1 MLKFI
6 SMSFKNFLFS
16 FTFFKNLFIALIIV
30 VLFLVA
36 FVKFLDFSTNHGEEI
51 TVPNLAKM
59 KLEVAEEKLD
69 DEGLEVFLLDTVDF
83 RPEFPPYSIVEQD
96 PIAGSKVKDGR
107 KIYVKLN
114 AGGFAMVTFPDLKDK
129 TFRQATNTLRALGL
143 IEGELKYVPNIAKD
157 IVLEVSCNGKPL
169 KAGDKLMK
177 NSKIDFVLGDGKDL
191 FKDEE
196 LDSLNMDQQEIE
208 KDTTN

>member
-1 MLKFI
+1 MSLRKF
-6 SMSFKNFLFS
+6 LTS
-16 FTFFKNLFIALIIV
+16 FTFFKNLFFALVIV
-30 VLFLVA
+30 ILFLVV

-51 TVPNLAKM
+51 TVANLSKM

-69 DEGLEVFLLDTVDF
+69 EEGLEVFLLDTVEF

-114 AGGFAMVTFPDLKDK
+114 AGGYAMVTFPDLKNK
-129 TFRQATNTLRALGL
+129 TFRQAANALRALGL
-143 IEGELKYVPNIAKD
+143 VEGELKYEANIAKD
-157 IVLEVSCNGKPL
+157 IVLGVSYNGKPV

-177 NSKIDFVLGDGKDL
+177 NSKIDFVLGDGKDM
-191 FKDEE
+191 FNDAD
-196 LDSLNMDQQEIE
+196 LDSLNVEEQNIEI
-208 KDTTN
+208 DTTK

>member
-1 MLKFI
+1 
-6 SMSFKNFLFS
+6 MSFKNFLFS

>member
-1 MLKFI
+1 MSLRKF
-6 SMSFKNFLFS
+6 LTS
-16 FTFFKNLFIALIIV
+16 FTFFKNLFFALVIV
-30 VLFLVA
+30 IVFLVV

-51 TVPNLAKM
+51 TVANLSKM

-69 DEGLEVFLLDTVDF
+69 EEGLEVFLLDTVEF
-83 RPEFPPYSIVEQD
+83 RPEFPPYTIVEQD

-114 AGGFAMVTFPDLKDK
+114 AGGYAMVTFPDLKNK

-143 IEGELKYVPNIAKD
+143 VEGELKYEKNIAKD
-157 IVLEVSCNGKPL
+157 IVLGVSYNGKPV

-177 NSKIDFVLGDGKDL
+177 NSKIDFVLGDGKDM
-191 FKDEE
+191 FNDSD
-196 LDSLNMDQQEIE
+196 LDSLNVEEQNIEI
-208 KDTTN
+208 DTTK

>member
-1 MLKFI
+1 
-6 SMSFKNFLFS
+6 MSFKKFLFS

-143 IEGELKYVPNIAKD
+143 VEGELKYVPNIAKD
-157 IVLEVSCNGKPL
+157 IVLEVSCNGKPV

-191 FKDEE
+191 FKEEE

-208 KDTTN
+208 KDTTH

>member
-1 MLKFI
+1 MSLRKF
-6 SMSFKNFLFS
+6 LTS
-16 FTFFKNLFIALIIV
+16 FTFFKNLFFALVIV
-30 VLFLVA
+30 IVFLVV

-51 TVPNLAKM
+51 IVANLSKM

-69 DEGLEVFLLDTVDF
+69 EEGLEVFLLDTVDF

-114 AGGFAMVTFPDLKDK
+114 AGGYAMVTFPDLKNK
-129 TFRQATNTLRALGL
+129 TFRQAENALRALGL
-143 IEGELKYVPNIAKD
+143 MEGELKYVANIAKD
-157 IVLEVSCNGKPL
+157 IVLEVSHNGKQL

-177 NSKIDFVLGDGKDL
+177 NSKIDFVLGDGKDM
-191 FKDEE
+191 FKDEDLDSIPNNE
-196 LDSLNMDQQEIE
+196 LDTIQ
-208 KDTTN
+208 